1 MGALMWASGQ
11 PHGSSPALEAVCVPW
26 QQFCI
31 GRPYGGAR
39 CDVHV
44 GGELLRF
51 FIGDALVK
59 TAPRTSRGT
68 VRNRK
73 AARTREQP

>member
-44 GGELLRF
+44 GG
-51 FIGDALVK
+51 
-59 TAPRTSRGT
+59 
-68 VRNRK
+68 
-73 AARTREQP
+73 